1 MIIYSKSSGF
11 NNAAIGKME
20 TPIKMIIEHESDLLT
35 KKGGICDAL
44 FNVERSQRFGE
55 TIVGGNEFSAF
66 QATDEGDSAAQD
78 TITETYSKF
87 IEHIQFTKEFVITA
101 EMMEDANYGIAADA
115 KHRAEN
121 FARAYYKT
129 MNKICERALA
139 DAIESNTE
147 YAGATIDLTTPDGES
162 LFSGAHTWGGNTD
175 NVGEQS
181 NYFYGNFLS
190 KENDEGDREYKPEYF
205 EESLYSLMSKMRNM
219 KDENGEPLG
228 YTADT
233 IILPGNKPKIE
244 SIVKKV
250 CGSAGSLGNGYND
263 INLHYGNW
271 NIIVLP
277 SWEPTDNR
285 FMIMSS
291 EANKNL
297 CGNMFFNRVP
307 LTVTNWVDN
316 HTGNYIWN
324 GRCRFGVGFG
334 TYKHIIMAVDGESD
348 IENATYLSI

>member
-1 MIIYSKSSGF
+1 MIIYSKSSDT
-11 NNAAIGKME
+11 NNAAIGKLE

-44 FNVERSQRFGE
+44 FNIEKSSRFGE
-55 TIVGGNEFSAF
+55 TIVSGNEFNIFKAVN
-66 QATDEGDSAAQD
+66 EGDAAEQD
-78 TITETYSKF
+78 TVTETNHKF
-87 IEHIQFTKEFVITA
+87 IEHIQFMKEFVISA

-129 MNKICERALA
+129 INRICEVALINATAPYTSFAGTGLNIATA
-139 DAIESNTE
+139 D
-147 YAGATIDLTTPDGES
+147 GQP
-162 LFSGAHTWGGNTD
+162 LFSSQHSWGSDSGSSGT
-175 NVGEQS
+175 QS
-181 NYFYGNFLS
+181 NYFW
-190 KENDEGDREYKPEYF
+190 GDIFGKSTNGTREYSTEIF
-205 EESLYSLMSKMRNM
+205 EEALYKLMGKIRGM
-219 KDENGEPLG
+219 KDENGDPLG

-233 IILPGNKPKIE
+233 IVIPGNNPKLE

-271 NIIVLP
+271 NVVVLP
-277 SWEPTDNR
+277 NWNPSDMR
-285 FMIMSS
+285 IMVMSS

-307 LTVTNWVDN
+307 LTVTNWIDH

-334 TYKHIIMAVDGESD
+334 NYKHILLAIDSGTNVVSAES
-348 IENATYLSI
+348 IN